1 MLSEHLAV
9 LQVVVPLIA
18 APICALLPSV
28 RSNSTLSN
36 YIAWL
41 LATFVS
47 ISTFIIAVLL
57 ALKVSE
63 QGVISYHLGGWAPPW
78 GIEYRIDHLSAYV
91 LLIVSG
97 IAAITMLAARKS
109 VEKEIA
115 NEKITL
121 FYAAFLLCLTG
132 LLGIVATGDAF
143 NIFVF
148 LEVSSLSSYVLI
160 ALGNNRKSLTASYQY
175 LIMGTIGATFILIGV
190 GLLYMLTGTLN
201 IIDLQQRIPD
211 LLDSRTLHAA
221 FAFFTV
227 GISLKLAL
235 LPLHLWLPNAYA
247 YAPSMITVFLSATA
261 TKVSLYVLFRFFFGL
276 FSNEITFEEFHLDK
290 ILLPLSILAI
300 VIASSVAIFQ
310 ENIKRLL
317 AYSSVAQIGYMT
329 LGISLATK
337 SGSIAGMLHMFNHA
351 IIKGGLFLAMA
362 CIVLR
367 TGSVQLSNFTGMG
380 KRMPWTMA
388 AILLLGLGLIGIP
401 FTAGFI
407 SKWYLLIAAL
417 EQGHW
422 FVAAVIVGG
431 SLLAII
437 YIWKI
442 IEHAY
447 LKSPAKESHINSSEF
462 KEAPLQMLIPLWIL
476 VAANFYFGLETSFSY
491 GFAET
496 AINYLFL

>member
-1 MLSEHLAV
+1 MLTQHLPA
-9 LQVVVPLIA
+9 LQVVIPLIS
-18 APICALLPSV
+18 APLCALIPFTRFGGKL
-28 RSNSTLSN
+28 
-36 YIAWL
+36 AWGF
-41 LATFVS
+41 ATI
-47 ISTFIIAVLL
+47 ISLISFFIAVLL
-57 ALKVSE
+57 AIQVT
-63 QGVISYHLGGWAPPW
+63 QHGVISYEMGGWAPPW
-78 GIEYRIDHLSAYV
+78 GIEYRIDYLSAYV

-97 IAAITMLAARKS
+97 IASITMLAAQKS
-109 VEKEIA
+109 VGQEIDTG
-115 NEKITL
+115 KITL

-148 LEVSSLSSYVLI
+148 LEISSLSSYVLI
-160 ALGNNRKSLTASYQY
+160 ALGKNRKALTASYQY

-201 IIDLQQRIPD
+201 IVDLQTRIPEN
-211 LLDSRTLHAA
+211 LDSRTLHAA

-227 GISLKLAL
+227 GISLKIAL

-261 TKVSLYVLFRFFFGL
+261 TKVSLYVLFRFFFSV
-276 FSNEITFEEFHLDK
+276 FSDEITFEQFQLDK
-290 ILLPLSILAI
+290 ILLPLSVLAI
-300 VIASSVAIFQ
+300 LIASFVAIYQ
-310 ENIKRLL
+310 DNIKKML

-329 LGISLATK
+329 LGIGLATK
-337 SGSIAGMLHMFNHA
+337 SGSIAGLLHLFNHA

-367 TGSVQLSNFTGMG
+367 TGSVQLSNFAGLG

-388 AILLLGLGLIGIP
+388 AFLLLGLGLIGVP

-417 EQGHW
+417 EQDHW
-422 FVAAVIVGG
+422 LAAAVIVGG

-437 YIWKI
+437 YIWKV
-442 IEHAY
+442 IEYAY
-447 LKSPAKESHINSSEF
+447 LKSPTKASE
-462 KEAPLQMLIPLWIL
+462 KYSTERIEAPLQMLIPLWLL
-476 VAANFYFGLETSFSY
+476 VAANFYFGLDTSFSY
-491 GFAET
+491 GFSNS
-496 AINYLFL
+496 AINALFN

>member
-1 MLSEHLAV
+1 MLSQHLLV
-9 LQVVVPLIA
+9 LQVVVPLLS
-18 APICALLPSV
+18 APLCALLPLAKPGKTFT
-28 RSNSTLSN
+28 NKL
-36 YIAWL
+36 AWL
-41 LATFVS
+41 LATIVS
-47 ISTFIIAVLL
+47 IITFIIALL
-57 ALKVSE
+57 LVNEVTKN
-63 QGVISYHLGGWAPPW
+63 GVISYELGGWAPPW
-78 GIEYRIDHLSAYV
+78 GIEYRVDHLSAYV
-91 LLIVSG
+91 LLIVSA
-97 IAAITMLAARKS
+97 IASITMLAAQKS

-115 NEKITL
+115 HEKISL
-121 FYAAFLLCLTG
+121 FYSAFLLCLTG

-148 LEVSSLSSYVLI
+148 LEISSLSSYVLI
-160 ALGNNRKSLTASYQY
+160 ALGNNRKALTASYQY

-201 IIDLQQRIPD
+201 IVDLQQKIPV
-211 LLDSRTLHAA
+211 LLTSRTLHAA

-290 ILLPLSILAI
+290 ILIPLSILAI
-300 VIASSVAIFQ
+300 LIASAVAIFQ
-310 ENIKRLL
+310 DNIKRMF

-329 LGISLATK
+329 LGIGLATK
-337 SGSIAGMLHMFNHA
+337 NGSVAGILHLFNHA
-351 IIKGGLFLAMA
+351 IIKGGIFLAMA
-362 CIVLR
+362 CIVFR
-367 TGSVQLSNFTGMG
+367 TQSVQLRDFAGLG

-388 AILLLGLGLIGIP
+388 AILLLGLGLIGVP

-417 EQGHW
+417 EQEIW
-422 FVAAVIVGG
+422 LAAAVIVVG

-437 YIWKI
+437 YVWKV
-442 IEHAY
+442 IEYAY
-447 LKSPAKESHINSSEF
+447 LRSSSKAIDNNADKNS
-462 KEAPLQMLIPLWIL
+462 EAPLQMLVPLWIL
-476 VAANFYFGLETSFSY
+476 VVANIYFGLDTSFSF
-491 GFAET
+491 GFASD
-496 AINYLFL
+496 AINALFK